1 MGQDDPAAGRLHLL
15 ATQFTAPPNRGLQE
29 RGPAA
34 MHPVPLNLAVFDHI
48 MASRKEVIDHAHAE
62 QTRNAGP
69 VPADVSRV
77 YDWWRAST
85 PDLEGERRQA
95 REAVIY
101 RQGLEHAI
109 AAGDDKVIRPHSCPA
124 CGTWGLFWDR
134 ARRRAVCAYQPRTD
148 PCVDK
153 DGLASTWSLAQ
164 LAYEHVNRL
173 SAQENVID
181 GTT

>member
-1 MGQDDPAAGRLHLL
+1 
-15 ATQFTAPPNRGLQE
+15 
-29 RGPAA
+29 

-48 MASRKEVIDHAHAE
+48 VRSVDEVTRKARAQ

-69 VPADVSRV
+69 VPADVAAV

-85 PDLEGERRQA
+85 PDLEGERRLE
-95 REAVIY
+95 RERVIY

-109 AAGDDKVIRPHSCPA
+109 AAGDHKVIRPHPCPG
-124 CGTWGLFWDR
+124 CGTWGLFWDA
-134 ARRRAVCAYQPRTD
+134 ARRRAVCAYQPAVD
-148 PCVDK
+148 PCVDS
-153 DGLASTWSLAQ
+153 DGIANTWSLGH

-173 SAQENVID
+173 SHQEKAAG